1 MKEYLQESFND
12 LVNEYLEENCEIHYD
27 YVDYGDTQVKCAS
40 GYSDK
45 DYEAAKDYALEKIEE
60 ALEGLKKENGFIV
73 SEKEFTEAV
82 DAAILTI
89 NKI

>member
-12 LVNEYLEENCEIHYD
+12 LVNEYLEENCEFHYD
-27 YVDYGDTQVKCAS
+27 YFDYGDTQVKCGS

-60 ALEGLKKENGFIV
+60 ALEELKKENGFIV
-73 SEKEFTEAV
+73 SEEKFTETV

-89 NKI
+89 KNL